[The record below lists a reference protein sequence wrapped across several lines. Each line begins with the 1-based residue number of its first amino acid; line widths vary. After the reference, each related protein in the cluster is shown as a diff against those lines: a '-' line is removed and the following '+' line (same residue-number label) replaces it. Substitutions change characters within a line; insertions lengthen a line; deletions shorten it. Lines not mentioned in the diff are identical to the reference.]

1 MATGTCRPRSV
12 RPTKAACLDAC
23 QPGPA
28 AATDA
33 NCDRRDDD
41 CDGTTDEDYAASA
54 TQCGSGACHRQDQ
67 TSCVNGSVVDSC
79 QAGVGGASDT
89 SCDGVDDD
97 CDGSLDEDFAGKA
110 ESCGQGAC
118 ERQTVTR
125 CVNGAAASACT
136 PGTASPD
143 NNCNGLDED
152 CNGTPDDHYAA
163 RAVSCGV
170 GVCQRSGATACVGG
184 AEHNACTSGQAGN
197 DAACDGIDNDCN
209 GQIDED
215 YQAVSETCGA
225 GACRR
230 TVTTSC
236 VGGHETRCVPGPTTG
251 ADNDCDGI
259 DDDCNGIADDA
270 YVGHSTACGVGA
282 CAAAGTTSCVSG
294 HEVDSCRPSA
304 PAAVDNTCN
313 NVDEDCN
320 GVADEDYRVVI
331 ACGAGACTREGVE
344 TCASGRPIRSCT
356 PGAATSDANCN
367 GVDDDCN
374 GRSDDGYQARATRC
388 GVGACLR
395 EGQTACMNGQEVDT
409 CSAGRATGA
418 DDDCN
423 GVDEDCDGMADD
435 HYPAQGTR
443 CGRGECTTT
452 GSTSC
457 VQGRVLD
464 SCVPRAPAASVD
476 TTCNGRDEDCDGNVD
491 EEYASRAIVCGQ
503 GPCRNSV
510 QSACVNGAEQTGCS
524 PLPPAASDANC
535 NAVDDDCNGRV
546 DDGYPGGA
554 TRCGTGPCTA
564 TGTLSCQN
572 GVVADS
578 CVPPE
583 DACGSVTPYC
593 GPTKQDVCTGR
604 TRCTNQPCNCGGV
617 PECTVFR
624 AIQGSDAKYV
634 YYGRDPCGA
643 LCQPVFRCSHASTQC
658 NGTAEACGVDLV
670 TGERCECAPA
680 TCDPKL
686 SLCIKGQRCG
696 TNACQGPCGTC
707 TNTCGEQHVCDAAGR
722 SSCPADCSGN
732 NCAGTASCTACQ
744 AGCNRTTGL
753 CNLVLQVPRT
763 PVTGILTN

>member
-1 MATGTCRPRSV
+1 MRTTMATGTCRPRSV

-184 AEHNACTSGQAGN
+184 AEHNACTPGQAGN

-259 DDDCNGIADDA
+259 DDDSNGI
-270 YVGHSTACGVGA
+270 
-282 CAAAGTTSCVSG
+282 
-294 HEVDSCRPSA
+294 
-304 PAAVDNTCN
+304 
-313 NVDEDCN
+313 
-320 GVADEDYRVVI
+320 
-331 ACGAGACTREGVE
+331 
-344 TCASGRPIRSCT
+344 
-356 PGAATSDANCN
+356 
-367 GVDDDCN
+367 
-374 GRSDDGYQARATRC
+374 
-388 GVGACLR
+388 
-395 EGQTACMNGQEVDT
+395 
-409 CSAGRATGA
+409 
-418 DDDCN
+418 
-423 GVDEDCDGMADD
+423 
-435 HYPAQGTR
+435 
-443 CGRGECTTT
+443 
-452 GSTSC
+452 
-457 VQGRVLD
+457 
-464 SCVPRAPAASVD
+464 
-476 TTCNGRDEDCDGNVD
+476 
-491 EEYASRAIVCGQ
+491 
-503 GPCRNSV
+503 
-510 QSACVNGAEQTGCS
+510 
-524 PLPPAASDANC
+524 
-535 NAVDDDCNGRV
+535 
-546 DDGYPGGA
+546 
-554 TRCGTGPCTA
+554 
-564 TGTLSCQN
+564 
-572 GVVADS
+572 ADS